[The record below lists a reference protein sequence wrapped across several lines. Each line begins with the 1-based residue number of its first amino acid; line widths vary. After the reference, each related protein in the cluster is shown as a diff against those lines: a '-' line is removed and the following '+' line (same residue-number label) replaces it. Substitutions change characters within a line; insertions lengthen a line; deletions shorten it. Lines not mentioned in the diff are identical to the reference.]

1 MSNFVSRAPQHRLV
15 LVTGIVMVGLSL
27 VGYATVA
34 DELRHLGEFAGVS
47 ALLIAGLALIGDAYG
62 VMARWFALRWVALGI
77 LLGAIA
83 GTAIDATV
91 AGFGVGLVAGIAMAQ
106 LRARHR

>member
-1 MSNFVSRAPQHRLV
+1 
-15 LVTGIVMVGLSL
+15 
-27 VGYATVA
+27 
-34 DELRHLGEFAGVS
+34 
-47 ALLIAGLALIGDAYG
+47 
-62 VMARWFALRWVALGI
+62 MARWFALRWVALGI